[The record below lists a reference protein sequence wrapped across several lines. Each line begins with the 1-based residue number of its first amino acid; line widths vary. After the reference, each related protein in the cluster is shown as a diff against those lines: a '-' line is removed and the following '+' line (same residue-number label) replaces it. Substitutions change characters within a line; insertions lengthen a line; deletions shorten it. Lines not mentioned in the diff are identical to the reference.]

1 MRKILTYLLLVGIGV
16 VLGLILKPR
25 EKGEIEY
32 RTKIVFK
39 TPEIKGGFDWK
50 YDFTPKQSTPQ
61 KEQENDNIEKEL
73 LEQYKRAN
81 DSLKEELFKKSVTTA
96 DYEDVFT
103 DTTQTITVKTNVTGS
118 INSMKVDYKIFPR
131 EQVLD
136 TVFKIPVPEEKR
148 SLVLYAEGGARLA
161 PLEQEVSNWLVAKA
175 GLDYKTKKNWVFG
188 SSYDTEKRVWLKI
201 GKNFNF

>member
-103 DTTQTITVKTNVTGS
+103 DTTQTITV
-118 INSMKVDYKIFPR
+118 
-131 EQVLD
+131 
-136 TVFKIPVPEEKR
+136 
-148 SLVLYAEGGARLA
+148 
-161 PLEQEVSNWLVAKA
+161 
-175 GLDYKTKKNWVFG
+175 
-188 SSYDTEKRVWLKI
+188 
-201 GKNFNF
+201 